1 MSICYIFAALPSGP
15 LPVIG
20 PEDYVIAADAGYAQL
35 GGIRPDLVVG
45 DFDSLGFAPENENIV
60 RHPVKKDDT
69 DTLLAVKLGL
79 EKGYTRF
86 VILGGLGGRLDHT
99 IANIQT
105 LSYLAL
111 RGARGCLAGERECV
125 ILLQNTC
132 VRFERSCSGTVSV
145 FAHGGTAYGVMEEG
159 LMFPLTDATLTCD
172 FPLGVSNAFTRS
184 PARIAVREGQL
195 VVIWNGRVGESDFLR
210 EG

>member
-1 MSICYIFAALPSGP
+1 MGICYIFAALPSGP
-15 LPVIG
+15 LPAIG
-20 PEDYVIAADAGYAQL
+20 PEDYVIAADAGYMQL

-45 DFDSLGFAPENENIV
+45 DFDSLGFAPENERVV
-60 RHPVKKDDT
+60 RHPARKDDT

-79 EKGYTRF
+79 EKGCTRF

-105 LSYLAL
+105 LSYLAA

-125 ILLQNTC
+125 ILLRNGE
-132 VRFERSCSGTVSV
+132 VRFEKNCSGTVSV

-159 LMFPLTDATLTCD
+159 LAFPLTDATLTCD
-172 FPLGVSNAFTRS
+172 FPLGVSNAFTGV

-195 VVIWNGRVGESDFLR
+195 IVIWNGRVWESDFLR